1 MLTKESL
8 SKVSA
13 PSQLPTG
20 KYLAMGQPDLDF
32 YNKYPR
38 VIRWVADGVEFEAK
52 LTSSE
57 CHRLASER
65 QYRVV
70 GAGQEMHFPV
80 KQIAQQLDA
89 MIAAGAEVVPFTA
102 DDVLWLA

>member
-13 PSQLPTG
+13 PSELPTG

-38 VIRWVADGVEFEAK
+38 VIRWVADSVEFEAK
-52 LTSSE
+52 LTSAE
-57 CHRLASER
+57 CHKMVSER

-70 GAGQEMHFPV
+70 GAGQEMHFPAN
-80 KQIAQQLDA
+80 QIAQQLAA
-89 MIAAGAEVVPFTA
+89 MIAAGAEVVQFTT
-102 DDVLWLA
+102 DDVLYLG

>member
-1 MLTKESL
+1 MLIKESL

-38 VIRWVADGVEFEAK
+38 IISWVADGVEFEAK
-52 LTSSE
+52 LTSAE
-57 CHRLASER
+57 CHKMVSER
-65 QYRVV
+65 QYRVT
-70 GAGQEMHFPV
+70 GGGYERHLPV
-80 KQIAQQLDA
+80 KQIAQQLA
-89 MIAAGAEVVPFTA
+89 AIIAAGAEVVPFTA